1 MIRHEDKFIIPAWD
15 RQLLTSRLSL
25 IMDKDPYAGADGMYE
40 IYSLYFDDD
49 ADSAYYDK
57 CNGVANRTKF
67 RLRLYDRSTDMIKL
81 EKKMRRGTV
90 CFKESTA
97 VTPEEAAR
105 ITNRDTEWMLYDSR
119 PLIREL
125 YSLMIHRDLAP
136 KSLVRYKR
144 EPFVWGNGNVRI
156 TFDSEI
162 SAAVD
167 HLDLTD
173 FTDHY
178 TQVTMQHIME
188 VKYTEFLPDIIRQ
201 FIQCDAIAG
210 SFSKYENSRIDLR

>member
-15 RQLLTSRLSL
+15 RYLLTSRLSL
-25 IMDKDPYAGADGMYE
+25 IMDKDPHVGTDGIYD

-49 ADSAYYDK
+49 VDTAYHDK
-57 CNGVANRTKF
+57 CSGVADRTKF
-67 RLRLYDRSTDMIKL
+67 RLRLYNQSTDMIKL
-81 EKKMRRGTV
+81 EKKMRRGIL
-90 CFKESTA
+90 CFKESVPVTA
-97 VTPEEAAR
+97 EEAAR
-105 ITNRDTEWMLYDSR
+105 ITNRDMEWMLYDSR

-125 YSLMIHRDLAP
+125 YSLMIHRNLAP

-144 EPFVWGNGNVRI
+144 EPFVWGNVRI

-162 SAAVD
+162 SVAVD

-178 TQVTMQHIME
+178 TQIGKQHIME
-188 VKYTEFLPDIIRQ
+188 IKYTEFLPDIIRQ
-201 FIQCDAIAG
+201 FVQCDAIAC
-210 SFSKYENSRIDLR
+210 SFSKYENSRLDLR